1 MPLLPNMPLALAA
14 AVFLWLPALAA
25 TAQSDQA
32 GALEIEEWERLANRA
47 ERVIEA
53 AAASDSAL
61 LILRAEL
68 QDWRDRALAERDPL
82 TREVSELE
90 LRVGALGD
98 GDDAVEVPEEIE
110 ARRSELSD
118 RLAQVR
124 APLLLAEEIIVWS
137 EGLIARVDAI
147 LQERRES
154 RLFRSGQSPL
164 MPASWPAAAA
174 HLSGQIGDIRREVAE
189 SLSSAAHRQVLRQR
203 LPGITALVLLGFLLL
218 TIARRWAD
226 RMLRRAWDR
235 LGATDSVA
243 ADGASGFLVGFLLPV
258 AGVQVLV
265 EAAVLADLLLL
276 NADIVELT
284 VPKMAVAVFGASW
297 LGTAI
302 FSGRRVPALPD
313 RLDAGWSASCRLI
326 VYVAGWVFAV
336 RLLADSMLHGVGEL
350 SAEAGAAGF
359 PILAA
364 GSAVLFLMGRR
375 LAEHAAAGS
384 AGATERGV
392 ADLAVSALSFAA
404 KAAAGAGL
412 VAGVS
417 GLFIL
422 ARALVFSS
430 ILTLALIGFV
440 VVLQA
445 VISNLLSS
453 AIRRAGGGATR
464 DRSGLIHVST
474 GIVLLAAALP
484 ELAVIWGA
492 TDKDP
497 SYIWSQLLDGV
508 QIGGQQFTVYTLLT
522 LVAVFAAGYVGTRL
536 VQRILAGSV
545 LPDTDLDVGTQRA
558 VTTGV
563 GYVGIILAIVVGISA
578 AGLDLTNLAI
588 VAGALSV
595 GIGFGLQAVVSNFV
609 SGIILLIE
617 RPINVGDW
625 IQTGGV
631 SGTVKRISVRSTV
644 IETFDRAA
652 VVVPNTDLMSGQVV
666 NWTLTNRICRT
677 IVPVGVAYG
686 TNPGRVRELLL
697 EIASEHPAVL
707 KDPAPSVM
715 LMSFGADALEFELRA
730 ILDDTDQI
738 LRAKSDLNFAI
749 AERFEREG
757 ITIPFPQRDVWIRN
771 ADAGDAAGR
780 DGNGGNANT
789 GDAAGRDKDGE
800 LE

>member
-1 MPLLPNMPLALAA
+1 MPWLPKMFLALAA
-14 AVFLWLPALAA
+14 TAFLWLPASAA
-25 TAQSDQA
+25 TAQSNQA
-32 GALEIEEWERLANRA
+32 DTLSIDEWERLANRA
-47 ERVIEA
+47 ERVIET

-61 LILRAEL
+61 LVLRSEL
-68 QDWRDRALAERDPL
+68 LDWRDRALAAREPL
-82 TREVSELE
+82 TQEISELE
-90 LRVGALGD
+90 SRIGALGS
-98 GDDAVEVPEEIE
+98 GEDAVRVPDEIE

-124 APLLLAEEIIVWS
+124 APLLIAQEIIVWS

-147 LQERRES
+147 LRERRES
-154 RLFRSGQSPL
+154 RLFQSGPSPL
-164 MPASWPAAAA
+164 TPASWPAAAA
-174 HLSGQIGDIRREVAE
+174 HLSGRIGDLRREVAE
-189 SLSSAAHRQVLRQR
+189 SLSSAAQRQVLRQR
-203 LPGITALVLLGFLLL
+203 LPGIAALVLLGFLLL
-218 TIARRWAD
+218 TVARRWAD
-226 RMLRRAWDR
+226 RMMHRAWDR
-235 LGATDSVA
+235 LGVTGSVA
-243 ADGASGFLVGFLLPV
+243 ATGASGFLVGFLLPV

-284 VPKMAVAVFGASW
+284 VPNMAVAVFGASW
-297 LGTAI
+297 LGTAV
-302 FSGRRVPALPD
+302 FSGSRVPALPE
-313 RLDAGWSASCRLI
+313 RLDSGWSASCRLI
-326 VYVAGWVFAV
+326 TYIAGWVFAV
-336 RLLADSMLHGVGEL
+336 RLLADSMLHGIGEL

-375 LAEHAAAGS
+375 LSEHVAAGS
-384 AGATERGV
+384 GGTADRGV

-404 KAAAGAGL
+404 RVAAAAGFIAGVAGL
-412 VAGVS
+412 FV
-417 GLFIL
+417 L

-430 ILTLALIGFV
+430 LLTLALIGFV
-440 VVLQA
+440 IVLQT
-445 VISNLLSS
+445 VISNMVSS
-453 AIRRAGGGATR
+453 VIRRAGGGATR
-464 DRSGLIHVST
+464 DRSGLVHVAT
-474 GIVLLAAALP
+474 GIVLFAAALP

-492 TDKDP
+492 TDKELSD
-497 SYIWSQLLDGV
+497 IWTQLLNGV
-508 QIGGQQFTVYTLLT
+508 QVGGQQFTFYNLLT
-522 LVAVFAAGYVGTRL
+522 LVAVFAAGYAATRL

-563 GYVGIILAIVVGISA
+563 GYVGVILSVVVGISA
-578 AGLDLTNLAI
+578 AGLNLTNLAI

-625 IQTGGV
+625 IQTGSV

-686 TNPGRVRELLL
+686 TDPQRVRELLL

-707 KDPAPSVM
+707 KDPAPNVM
-715 LMSFGADALEFELRA
+715 LMSFGSDAVEFELRA

-738 LRAKSDLNFAI
+738 LQAKSDLNFAI

-771 ADAGDAAGR
+771 ANNDGAA
-780 DGNGGNANT
+780 DQAKN
-789 GDAAGRDKDGE
+789 GE

>member
-1 MPLLPNMPLALAA
+1 MHWLPRMFLALAA
-14 AVFLWLPALAA
+14 AACLWLPAPAA
-25 TAQSDQA
+25 MAQSDQA
-32 GALEIEEWERLANRA
+32 DTLRIEEWERLANRA
-47 ERVIEA
+47 ELVIEA

-61 LILRAEL
+61 LVLRSEL
-68 QDWRDRALAERDPL
+68 QDWKDRAVAAREPL
-82 TREVSELE
+82 NLEVSELE
-90 LRVGALGD
+90 SRIGALGS
-98 GDDAVEVPEEIE
+98 GDDAVGVPEEIE

-124 APLLLAEEIIVWS
+124 APLLIAGEIIVWS
-137 EGLIARVDAI
+137 DGLIARVDAI
-147 LQERRES
+147 LRERRES
-154 RLFRSGQSPL
+154 RLFQSGPSPL

-174 HLSGQIGDIRREVAE
+174 HLSGQVGELRREVAE
-189 SLSSAAHRQVLRQR
+189 SLSSAAQRQVLLQR
-203 LPGITALVLLGFLLL
+203 LPGIAALLLLGFLLL
-218 TIARRWAD
+218 TVARRWAD
-226 RMLRRAWDR
+226 RILHRAWDR
-235 LGATDSVA
+235 LGVTDSVA
-243 ADGASGFLVGFLLPV
+243 AVGASGFLVRFLLPV

-265 EAAVLADLLLL
+265 EAAVLAELLLL
-276 NADIVELT
+276 NADMVELT
-284 VPKMAVAVFGASW
+284 VPRMAVAVFGASW

-302 FSGRRVPALPD
+302 FSGRRVPALPE

-326 VYVAGWVFAV
+326 AYVAGWVLAV
-336 RLLADSMLHGVGEL
+336 RMLADSLLRGVGEL

-359 PILAA
+359 PILVA
-364 GSAVLFLMGRR
+364 GSAVLFLLGRR
-375 LAEHAAAGS
+375 LSEHVAAGS
-384 AGATERGV
+384 TASGDRGV

-404 KAAAGAGL
+404 RAAAAAGLIAGVAGL
-412 VAGVS
+412 FV
-417 GLFIL
+417 L

-440 VVLQA
+440 IVLQS
-445 VISNLLSS
+445 VISNMVSS
-453 AIRRAGGGATR
+453 AIHRAGGGATR
-464 DRSGLIHVST
+464 DRSGLVHVST
-474 GIVLLAAALP
+474 GIVLFAAALP

-492 TDKDP
+492 TDKELSD
-497 SYIWSQLLDGV
+497 IWAQLLSGV
-508 QIGGQQFTVYTLLT
+508 QIGGQQFTFYNLLT
-522 LVAVFAAGYVGTRL
+522 LVAVFAAGYAATRL

-563 GYVGIILAIVVGISA
+563 GYVGVILAVVVGISA

-666 NWTLTNRICRT
+666 NWTLTDRICRT

-686 TNPGRVRELLL
+686 TDPGRVRELLM

-715 LMSFGADALEFELRA
+715 LMNFGSDALEFELRA

-749 AERFEREG
+749 AERFEKEG

-771 ADAGDAAGR
+771 ADNHSDTDQDR
-780 DGNGGNANT
+780 NG
-789 GDAAGRDKDGE
+789 E
-800 LE
+800 QE

>member
-1 MPLLPNMPLALAA
+1 M
-14 AVFLWLPALAA
+14 
-25 TAQSDQA
+25 
-32 GALEIEEWERLANRA
+32 
-47 ERVIEA
+47 
-53 AAASDSAL
+53 
-61 LILRAEL
+61 
-68 QDWRDRALAERDPL
+68 
-82 TREVSELE
+82 
-90 LRVGALGD
+90 
-98 GDDAVEVPEEIE
+98 
-110 ARRSELSD
+110 
-118 RLAQVR
+118 
-124 APLLLAEEIIVWS
+124 
-137 EGLIARVDAI
+137 
-147 LQERRES
+147 
-154 RLFRSGQSPL
+154 
-164 MPASWPAAAA
+164 
-174 HLSGQIGDIRREVAE
+174 
-189 SLSSAAHRQVLRQR
+189 
-203 LPGITALVLLGFLLL
+203 
-218 TIARRWAD
+218 
-226 RMLRRAWDR
+226 
-235 LGATDSVA
+235 
-243 ADGASGFLVGFLLPV
+243 
-258 AGVQVLV
+258 
-265 EAAVLADLLLL
+265 ADLLLL

-302 FSGRRVPALPD
+302 FSGRRVPALPE
-313 RLDAGWSASCRLI
+313 RLDADWSASCRLI
-326 VYVAGWVFAV
+326 AYVAGWVLAV
-336 RLLADSMLHGVGEL
+336 RLLADSLLQGVGEL
-350 SAEAGAAGF
+350 SAEAGATGF

-364 GSAVLFLMGRR
+364 GSAVLFLLGRR
-375 LAEHAAAGS
+375 LSEHVAAGS
-384 AGATERGV
+384 AASADRGV

-404 KAAAGAGL
+404 RAAAAAGLIAGVAGL
-412 VAGVS
+412 FV
-417 GLFIL
+417 L

-440 VVLQA
+440 IVLQS
-445 VISNLLSS
+445 VISNMVSS

-464 DRSGLIHVST
+464 DRSGLVHVST
-474 GIVLLAAALP
+474 GIVLFAAALP

-492 TDKDP
+492 TDKELSD
-497 SYIWSQLLDGV
+497 IWAQLLGGV
-508 QIGGQQFTVYTLLT
+508 QIGGQQFTFYSLLT
-522 LVAVFAAGYVGTRL
+522 LVAVFAAGYAATRL

-563 GYVGIILAIVVGISA
+563 GYVGVILAVVVGISA

-666 NWTLTNRICRT
+666 NWTLTDRICRT
-677 IVPVGVAYG
+677 IDPVGVAYG
-686 TNPGRVRELLL
+686 TDPNTVREILM

-715 LMSFGADALEFELRA
+715 LMNFGSDAVEFELRA

-738 LRAKSDLNFAI
+738 LKAKSDLNFAI

-771 ADAGDAAGR
+771 ADNDGAA
-780 DGNGGNANT
+780 DQ
-789 GDAAGRDKDGE
+789 DKNGE